1 MKNQKGS
8 VIDIRTYNDLLEVGE
23 IEKDRMEFV
32 LSAIWEHKASTDYQ
46 TAYDAELYYKHQNP
60 TIMRYQKFVY
70 NQFGQKVPDIWSPNN
85 KIASNWYNYFTVQKN
100 SYLLG
105 NGVTF
110 GKDETKKKLGKDFDK
125 VVLDVA
131 TDASNGGVAFGFWN
145 LNHLECFSLTEFVPL
160 YDEDDGGLKAG
171 IRFWQIDDSKPLR
184 ATLYELDGYTDY
196 IKRKDE
202 DVQILHDKRAYT
214 QIVKRNDI
222 EGETIL
228 DGAPPAGFPIVP
240 LWNVNRQSDL
250 VGNRGTIDAY
260 DLMVSG
266 LINNVSDG
274 EFIYWILKNCGGM
287 NGEDDARFIEQLKL
301 TRVAHADGDDGAS
314 VEAHNVTVEF
324 QATAEA
330 LDRLTAQ
337 LYTDFMAL
345 KVEDVS
351 AGSVTATQI
360 QAAYE
365 PINQKTDQFEYCV
378 TEFINGILALAGIED
393 EPTYTR
399 SQMSNQ
405 SELLEMVL
413 QCAEYLD
420 DEYVTTKILTLLG
433 DADKAREVLKR
444 KDAEAADRYALTG
457 AEGEETDT
465 GDDGGATDVASAD
478 EAVEAAEETVGR
490 TLNGAQT
497 QSLLTVMKSLSE
509 GSLTEGQA
517 VNIIATAIGVTKQE
531 AMAIIRGE

>member
-1 MKNQKGS
+1 MK
-8 VIDIRTYNDLLEVGE
+8 TYQDLLEVGK
-23 IEKDRMEFV
+23 IERDRMDFV
-32 LSAIWEHKASTDYQ
+32 LNAIREHKGSELYK

-70 NQFGQKVPDIWSPNN
+70 NSFGAKVPDIWSPNN
-85 KIASNWYNYFTVQKN
+85 KIASNWYNYFTTQAV

-110 GKDETKKKLGKDFDK
+110 KNEANKDKLGKDFDK
-125 VVLDVA
+125 KVQDIA
-131 TDASNGGVAFGFWN
+131 THAKNGGVAFGFWN
-145 LNHLECFSLTEFVPL
+145 LDHLECFDLTEFVPI

-202 DVQILHDKRAYT
+202 DVAILHDKRAYT
-214 QIVKRNDI
+214 QIVRKNDI

-240 LWNVNRQSDL
+240 LWNINRQSDL

-287 NGEDDARFIEQLKL
+287 NEVDDARFIEQLKL

-324 QATAEA
+324 EATAEA
-330 LDRLTAQ
+330 LDRLTNQ
-337 LYTDFMAL
+337 LYADFMAL
-345 KVEDVS
+345 KVQDVS

-365 PINQKTDQFEYCV
+365 PINQKTDQFEYQV

-405 SELLEMVL
+405 SETLEMVL
-413 QCAEYLD
+413 QAAEYLD

-433 DADKAREVLKR
+433 DADKAQEVLKR
-444 KDAEAADRYALTG
+444 KDAEAADRYKQMETELEELKNQQEVNDDAD
-457 AEGEETDT
+457 AE
-465 GDDGGATDVASAD
+465 
-478 EAVEAAEETVGR
+478 
-490 TLNGAQT
+490 
-497 QSLLTVMKSLSE
+497 
-509 GSLTEGQA
+509 
-517 VNIIATAIGVTKQE
+517 
-531 AMAIIRGE
+531 

>member
-1 MKNQKGS
+1 ML
-8 VIDIRTYNDLLEVGE
+8 TFNDLEE
-23 IEKDRMEFV
+23 ILKSNSEKEKMEFV
-32 LSAIWEHKASTDYQ
+32 LKAIKEHKDTTDYKI
-46 TAYDAELYYKHQNP
+46 AKDAELYYKHQNP
-60 TIMRYQKFVY
+60 TIMRFQKWIY
-70 NQFGQKVPDIWSPNN
+70 NQMGQKVPDIWSPNN
-85 KIASNWYNYFTVQKN
+85 KIASNWYNYFTTQAV

-110 GKDETKKKLGKDFDK
+110 KNEANKKKLGKDFDK
-125 VVLDVA
+125 KVQDVA
-131 TDASNGGVAFGFWN
+131 THAKNGGVAFGFWN
-145 LNHLECFSLTEFVPL
+145 LDHLECFDLTEFVPI

-196 IKRKDE
+196 IKRKGE
-202 DVQILHDKRAYT
+202 DVAILHDKRAYT
-214 QIVKRNDI
+214 QIVRKNAI

-240 LWNVNRQSDL
+240 LWNINRQSDL

-287 NGEDDARFIEQLKL
+287 DSTDDARFIEQLKL

-314 VEAHNVTVEF
+314 VEAHNVNVEF
-324 QATAEA
+324 EATAEA

-345 KVEDVS
+345 KVQDVS

-365 PINQKTDQFEYCV
+365 PINQKTDQFEYQV
-378 TEFINGILALAGIED
+378 TEFINGILALAGID
-393 EPTYTR
+393 DDPTYTR

-405 SELLEMVL
+405 SETLEMVL
-413 QCAEYLD
+413 QAAEYLD

-433 DADKAREVLKR
+433 DADKANEVLKR
-444 KDAEAADRYALTG
+444 KDAEAADRYKQME
-457 AEGEETDT
+457 AELEELRNRQNN
-465 GDDGGATDVASAD
+465 
-478 EAVEAAEETVGR
+478 EPVEE
-490 TLNGAQT
+490 
-497 QSLLTVMKSLSE
+497 
-509 GSLTEGQA
+509 
-517 VNIIATAIGVTKQE
+517 
-531 AMAIIRGE
+531 

>member
-1 MKNQKGS
+1 M
-8 VIDIRTYNDLLEVGE
+8 VDIYTYNDLLDIGE
-23 IEKDRMEFV
+23 NEKQRMEFV
-32 LSAIWEHKASTDYQ
+32 LSAIREHKGSDLYK

-60 TIMRYQKFVY
+60 TIMRFQKWIY
-70 NQFGQKVPDIWSPNN
+70 NMYGQKVPDIWSPNN
-85 KIASNWYNYFTVQKN
+85 KIASNWYNYFTTQAV

-110 GKDETKKKLGKDFDK
+110 KNESNKDKLGKDFDK
-125 VVLDVA
+125 KVQDIA
-131 TDASNGGVAFGFWN
+131 THAKNGGVAFGFWN
-145 LNHLECFSLTEFVPL
+145 YDHLEVFPVSDGDGHPGFVPL

-171 IRFWQIDDSKPLR
+171 IRFWQIDDQKPLR

-196 IKRKDE
+196 IKRKGE
-202 DVQILHDKRAYT
+202 DVAILHDKRAYT
-214 QIVKRNDI
+214 QIVRKNDI

-240 LWNVNRQSDL
+240 LWNVNRQSDI

-287 NGEDDARFIEQLKL
+287 NEMDDAKFIEQLKL

-314 VEAHNVTVEF
+314 VEAHNVNVEF

-330 LDRLTAQ
+330 LDRLTNQ
-337 LYTDFMAL
+337 LYADFMAL
-345 KVEDVS
+345 KVQDVS

-405 SELLEMVL
+405 SETLEMVL
-413 QCAEYLD
+413 QAAEYLD

-433 DADKAREVLKR
+433 DADKAQEVLKR
-444 KDAEAADRYALTG
+444 KDAEAADRYK
-457 AEGEETDT
+457 
-465 GDDGGATDVASAD
+465 
-478 EAVEAAEETVGR
+478 
-490 TLNGAQT
+490 Q
-497 QSLLTVMKSLSE
+497 
-509 GSLTEGQA
+509 
-517 VNIIATAIGVTKQE
+517 QE
-531 AMAIIRGE
+531 AELEELRNQQNNEPVEQ

>member
-1 MKNQKGS
+1 MIEIKTYQDLTSVGEVEQNRMDFVLDAIREHKGS
-8 VIDIRTYNDLLEVGE
+8 DLY
-23 IEKDRMEFV
+23 K
-32 LSAIWEHKASTDYQ
+32 

-70 NQFGQKVPDIWSPNN
+70 NQFGQKVPDVWSPNN
-85 KIASNWYNYFTVQKN
+85 KIASNWYNYFTTQAV

-110 GKDETKKKLGKDFDK
+110 KTEANKKKLGKDFDK
-125 VVLDVA
+125 RVQDCA
-131 TDASNGGVAFGFWN
+131 TAAKNGGIGFGFWN
-145 LNHLECFSLTEFVPL
+145 YDHLEVFKLTEFAPL

-171 IRFWQIDDSKPLR
+171 IRFWQIDDRKPLR

-202 DVQILHDKRAYT
+202 DVTILHDKRAYK
-214 QIVKRNDI
+214 QIIRKSEV

-228 DGAPPAGFPIVP
+228 DGENYPSFPIVP

-250 VGNRGTIDAY
+250 VGNQGTIDAY

-287 NGEDDARFIEQLKL
+287 NEVDDVRFIEQLKL
-301 TRVAHADGDDGAS
+301 THTAHADGDDGAS
-314 VEAHNVTVEF
+314 VEAHNVSVEF
-324 QATAEA
+324 EATAEA
-330 LDRLTAQ
+330 LDRLTEQ
-337 LYTDFMAL
+337 LYADFMAL
-345 KVEDVS
+345 KVQDVS

-365 PINQKTDQFEYCV
+365 PINQKTDQVEYCV
-378 TEFINGILALAGIED
+378 TEFIQGILELAGIED

-420 DEYVTTKILTLLG
+420 DEYMTKKILTELG
-433 DADKAREVLKR
+433 DANAVDEVMKR
-444 KDAEAADRYALTG
+444 KISDEAKRYTAAG
-457 AEGEETDT
+457 NIDDGEE
-465 GDDGGATDVASAD
+465 
-478 EAVEAAEETVGR
+478 E
-490 TLNGAQT
+490 
-497 QSLLTVMKSLSE
+497 
-509 GSLTEGQA
+509 
-517 VNIIATAIGVTKQE
+517 
-531 AMAIIRGE
+531 

>member
-1 MKNQKGS
+1 MRS
-8 VIDIRTYNDLLEVGE
+8 VIDILTYNDLLEIGE
-23 IEKDRMEFV
+23 NERDRMEFV
-32 LSAIWEHKASTDYQ
+32 LSAINEHKSSELYK

-60 TIMRYQKFVY
+60 TIMRFQKWVY
-70 NQFGQKVPDIWSPNN
+70 NMYGQKVPDIWSPNN
-85 KIASNWYNYFTVQKN
+85 KIASNWYNYFTTQAV

-110 GKDETKKKLGKDFDK
+110 KSEANKKKLGKDFDK
-125 VVLDVA
+125 KVQDVA
-131 TDASNGGVAFGFWN
+131 THAKNGGVAFGFWN
-145 LNHLECFSLTEFVPL
+145 LDHLECFDLTEFVPL

-196 IKRKDE
+196 IKRKGE
-202 DVQILHDKRAYT
+202 DVSILYNKRAYT
-214 QIVKRNDI
+214 QIVRKNGI

-240 LWNVNRQSDL
+240 LWNINRQSDI

-260 DLMVSG
+260 DLMISG

-287 NGEDDARFIEQLKL
+287 DSVDDAKFIEQLKL

-324 QATAEA
+324 EATAEA

-345 KVEDVS
+345 KVQDVS

-365 PINQKTDQFEYCV
+365 PINQKTDQFEYQV

-405 SELLEMVL
+405 SEMLEMVL
-413 QCAEYLD
+413 QAAEYLD

-433 DADKAREVLKR
+433 DADKAQEVLKR
-444 KDAEAADRYALTG
+444 KDAEAADRYKQMK
-457 AEGEETDT
+457 AELEELRNQQNNE
-465 GDDGGATDVASAD
+465 S
-478 EAVEAAEETVGR
+478 VEE
-490 TLNGAQT
+490 
-497 QSLLTVMKSLSE
+497 
-509 GSLTEGQA
+509 
-517 VNIIATAIGVTKQE
+517 
-531 AMAIIRGE
+531 

>member
-1 MKNQKGS
+1 M
-8 VIDIRTYNDLLEVGE
+8 IDILTYNDLLEIGE
-23 IEKDRMEFV
+23 NERDRMEFV
-32 LSAIWEHKASTDYQ
+32 LDAIREHKGSDLYK

-60 TIMRYQKFVY
+60 TIMRFQKWVY
-70 NQFGQKVPDIWSPNN
+70 NMYGQKVPDIWSPNN
-85 KIASNWYNYFTVQKN
+85 KIASNWYNYFTTQAV

-110 GKDETKKKLGKDFDK
+110 KSEANKNKLGKDFDK
-125 VVLDVA
+125 RVQDVA
-131 TDASNGGVAFGFWN
+131 THAKNGGVAFGFWN
-145 LNHLECFSLTEFVPL
+145 LDHLECFDLTEFVPI

-196 IKRKDE
+196 IKRKNE
-202 DVQILHDKRAYT
+202 DVAILHNKRAYT
-214 QIVKRNDI
+214 QIVRKNDI

-240 LWNVNRQSDL
+240 LWNINRQSDL

-274 EFIYWILKNCGGM
+274 EFIYWILKNCDGM
-287 NGEDDARFIEQLKL
+287 TPLDDVKFVEQLKL
-301 TRVAHADGDDGAS
+301 THVGHANGDDGSS
-314 VEAHNVTVEF
+314 VDAHNVTVEF
-324 QATAEA
+324 EATAEA
-330 LDRLTAQ
+330 LDRLTNQ

-345 KVEDVS
+345 RVQDLS
-351 AGSVTATQI
+351 AGNKTATEI
-360 QAAYE
+360 TAAYE
-365 PINQKTDQFEYCV
+365 PINQKTDQFEYQV

-405 SELLEMVL
+405 SETLEMVL
-413 QCAEYLD
+413 QAAEYLD

-433 DADKAREVLKR
+433 DADKAQEVLKR
-444 KDAEAADRYALTG
+444 KDAEAADRYKQMEKEL
-457 AEGEETDT
+457 EDLKSQNENNESEE
-465 GDDGGATDVASAD
+465 
-478 EAVEAAEETVGR
+478 E
-490 TLNGAQT
+490 
-497 QSLLTVMKSLSE
+497 
-509 GSLTEGQA
+509 
-517 VNIIATAIGVTKQE
+517 
-531 AMAIIRGE
+531 

>member
-1 MKNQKGS
+1 M
-8 VIDIRTYNDLLEVGE
+8 IDILTFNDLVEIGE
-23 IEKDRMEFV
+23 NERDRMEFV
-32 LSAIWEHKASTDYQ
+32 LSAIREHKASKDC
-46 TAYDAELYYKHQNP
+46 AIAADAELYYKHQNP
-60 TIMRYQKFVY
+60 TIMRFQKWIY
-70 NQFGQKVPDIWSPNN
+70 NQFGRKVPDIWSANN
-85 KIASNWYNYFTVQKN
+85 KIASNWYNYFTTQAV

-110 GKDETKKKLGKDFDK
+110 KTESNKKKLGKDFDK
-125 VVLDVA
+125 RVQDCA
-131 TDASNGGVAFGFWN
+131 TAAKNGGIGFGFWN
-145 LNHLECFSLTEFVPL
+145 YDHLEVFKLTEFVPL

-171 IRFWQIDDSKPLR
+171 IRFWQIDDQKPLR

-202 DVQILHDKRAYT
+202 DVTILHDKKAYK
-214 QIVKRNDI
+214 QIIRKSEV

-228 DGAPPAGFPIVP
+228 DGENYPGFPIVP

-250 VGNRGTIDAY
+250 VGNQGTIDAY

-274 EFIYWILKNCGGM
+274 EFIYWIIKGCGGM
-287 NGEDDARFIEQLKL
+287 DMLDDARFIEQLKL
-301 TRVAHADGDDGAS
+301 THVAHASADDDTAS
-314 VEAHNVTVEF
+314 VDAHNVSVEF
-324 QATAEA
+324 EATAEA
-330 LDRLTAQ
+330 LDRLTEQ

-345 KVEDVS
+345 KVQDLS
-351 AGSVTATQI
+351 AGNKTATEI
-360 QAAYE
+360 AAAYE

-378 TEFINGILALAGIED
+378 TEFINGILELAGIED

-433 DADKAREVLKR
+433 DADKAQEVLRR
-444 KDAEAADRYALTG
+444 KDAEAADRYK
-457 AEGEETDT
+457 
-465 GDDGGATDVASAD
+465 
-478 EAVEAAEETVGR
+478 
-490 TLNGAQT
+490 Q
-497 QSLLTVMKSLSE
+497 
-509 GSLTEGQA
+509 
-517 VNIIATAIGVTKQE
+517 QE
-531 AMAIIRGE
+531 AELEELRNQQNNEPVEE

>member
-1 MKNQKGS
+1 M
-8 VIDIRTYNDLLEVGE
+8 IDILTYNDLLEIGE
-23 IEKDRMEFV
+23 SERDRMEFV
-32 LSAIWEHKASTDYQ
+32 LDAIREHKGSELYK

-60 TIMRYQKFVY
+60 TIMRFQKWVY
-70 NQFGQKVPDIWSPNN
+70 NMYGQKVPDIWSPNN
-85 KIASNWYNYFTVQKN
+85 KIASNWYNYFTTQAV

-110 GKDETKKKLGKDFDK
+110 KNESNKDKLGKDFDK
-125 VVLDVA
+125 KVQDIA
-131 TDASNGGVAFGFWN
+131 IHAKNGGVAFGFWN
-145 LNHLECFSLTEFVPL
+145 LDHLECFDLTEFVPI

-196 IKRKDE
+196 IKRKNE
-202 DVQILHDKRAYT
+202 DVAIMHDKRAYT
-214 QIVKRNDI
+214 QIVRKNDI

-240 LWNVNRQSDL
+240 LWNINRQSDL

-287 NGEDDARFIEQLKL
+287 NEVDDARFVEQLKL
-301 TRVAHADGDDGAS
+301 THTAHADGDDGAS
-314 VEAHNVTVEF
+314 VEAHNVSVEF
-324 QATAEA
+324 EATAEA

-345 KVEDVS
+345 RVQDVS
-351 AGSVTATQI
+351 AGNKTATEI
-360 QAAYE
+360 TAAYE
-365 PINQKTDQFEYCV
+365 PINQKTDMFEYQV
-378 TEFINGILALAGIED
+378 TEFINGVLALAGIED

-405 SELLEMVL
+405 SEMLEMVL
-413 QCAEYLD
+413 QAAEYLD

-433 DADKAREVLKR
+433 DADKAQDVLKR
-444 KDAEAADRYALTG
+444 KDAEAADRYKQME
-457 AEGEETDT
+457 AELEELKNKDYQNEQTET
-465 GDDGGATDVASAD
+465 
-478 EAVEAAEETVGR
+478 AEE
-490 TLNGAQT
+490 
-497 QSLLTVMKSLSE
+497 
-509 GSLTEGQA
+509 
-517 VNIIATAIGVTKQE
+517 
-531 AMAIIRGE
+531 

>member
-1 MKNQKGS
+1 M
-8 VIDIRTYNDLLEVGE
+8 IDILTYNDLLEIGE
-23 IEKDRMEFV
+23 NERERMEFV
-32 LSAIWEHKASTDYQ
+32 LDAIREHKGSDLYK

-60 TIMRYQKFVY
+60 TIMRFQRFVY

-85 KIASNWYNYFTVQKN
+85 KIASNWYNYFTTQAV

-110 GKDETKKKLGKDFDK
+110 KREANKDKLGKDFDK
-125 VVLDVA
+125 KVQDVA
-131 TDASNGGVAFGFWN
+131 THAKNGGVAFGFWN
-145 LNHLECFSLTEFVPL
+145 LDHLECFDLTEFVPI

-202 DVQILHDKRAYT
+202 DVTVLHDKRAYT
-214 QIVKRNDI
+214 QIVRKNAI

-240 LWNVNRQSDL
+240 MWNINQQSDI

-260 DLMVSG
+260 DLMISG

-287 NGEDDARFIEQLKL
+287 DSTDDAKFIEQLKL

-314 VEAHNVTVEF
+314 VEAHNVNVEF

-330 LDRLTAQ
+330 LDRLEKQ
-337 LYTDFMAL
+337 LFKDFMAL
-345 KVEDVS
+345 KVDDIS
-351 AGSVTATQI
+351 AGATNDQI

-365 PINQKTDQFEYCV
+365 PINQKTDLFEYQV
-378 TEFINGILALAGIED
+378 TDFIQGVLKLAGIED
-393 EPTYTR
+393 APTYTR

-405 SELLEMVL
+405 DETLEMVL
-413 QCAEYLD
+413 KSAEYLD

-433 DADKAREVLKR
+433 DADKAQEVLKR
-444 KDAEAADRYALTG
+444 KDAEAADRYKQM
-457 AEGEETDT
+457 ETELDELKNQQGVNSDADT
-465 GDDGGATDVASAD
+465 
-478 EAVEAAEETVGR
+478 E
-490 TLNGAQT
+490 
-497 QSLLTVMKSLSE
+497 
-509 GSLTEGQA
+509 
-517 VNIIATAIGVTKQE
+517 
-531 AMAIIRGE
+531 

>member
-1 MKNQKGS
+1 M
-8 VIDIRTYNDLLEVGE
+8 VDIYTYNDLLDIGE
-23 IEKDRMEFV
+23 NERGRMEFV
-32 LSAIWEHKASTDYQ
+32 LSAILEHKWSDLYK

-60 TIMRYQKFVY
+60 TIMRYQKYVY
-70 NQFGQKVPDIWSPNN
+70 NAFGAKVPDIWSPNN
-85 KIASNWYNYFTVQKN
+85 KIASNWYNYFTTQAV

-110 GKDETKKKLGKDFDK
+110 KNDANKKKLGKDFDK
-125 VVLDVA
+125 RVQDCA
-131 TDASNGGVAFGFWN
+131 TAAKNGGIGFGFWN
-145 LNHLECFSLTEFVPL
+145 YDHLEVFKLTEFVPL

-171 IRFWQIDDSKPLR
+171 IRFWQIADQKPLR

-196 IKRKDE
+196 NKRDDE
-202 DVQILHDKRAYT
+202 DVTILHDKRAYT

-287 NGEDDARFIEQLKL
+287 NELDDAKFIEQLKL
-301 TRVAHADGDDGAS
+301 PHTAHADGDDGAS
-314 VEAHNVTVEF
+314 VEAHNVSVEF
-324 QATAEA
+324 EATAEA
-330 LDRLTAQ
+330 LDRLTEQ
-337 LYTDFMAL
+337 LYADFMAL
-345 KVEDVS
+345 KVQDLS
-351 AGSVTATQI
+351 AGNKTATEI
-360 QAAYE
+360 TAAYE
-365 PINQKTDQFEYCV
+365 PINQKTDQFEHCV
-378 TEFINGILALAGIED
+378 TEFINDILELAGIED

-433 DADKAREVLKR
+433 DADKAQEVLKR
-444 KDAEAADRYALTG
+444 KDAEAADRYK
-457 AEGEETDT
+457 
-465 GDDGGATDVASAD
+465 
-478 EAVEAAEETVGR
+478 
-490 TLNGAQT
+490 Q
-497 QSLLTVMKSLSE
+497 
-509 GSLTEGQA
+509 
-517 VNIIATAIGVTKQE
+517 QE
-531 AMAIIRGE
+531 AELEELRNQQNNEPVEVTEE

>member
-1 MKNQKGS
+1 M
-8 VIDIRTYNDLLEVGE
+8 IDIFTYNDLLEIGE
-23 IEKDRMEFV
+23 NERDRMDFV
-32 LSAIWEHKASTDYQ
+32 LKAIAEHKRTADYL
-46 TAYDAELYYKHQNP
+46 TAVDAELYYKHQNP
-60 TIMRYQKFVY
+60 TIMRFQKWVY
-70 NQFGQKVPDIWSPNN
+70 NQMGQKVPDIWSPNN
-85 KIASNWYNYFTVQKN
+85 KIASNWYNYFTTQAV

-110 GKDETKKKLGKDFDK
+110 KKESNKEKLGKDFDK
-125 VVLDVA
+125 KVQDIA
-131 TDASNGGVAFGFWN
+131 THAKNGGVAFGFWN
-145 LNHLECFSLTEFVPL
+145 LDHLECFDLTEFVPI

-184 ATLYELDGYTDY
+184 ATLYELGGYTDY
-196 IKRKDE
+196 IKRKGE
-202 DVQILHDKRAYT
+202 DAAILHNKRAYT
-214 QIVKRNDI
+214 QIVRKNDI

-240 LWNVNRQSDL
+240 LWNINRQSDI

-287 NGEDDARFIEQLKL
+287 DSTDDAKFIEQLKL

-314 VEAHNVTVEF
+314 VEAHNVNVEF

-330 LDRLTAQ
+330 LDRLTNQ
-337 LYTDFMAL
+337 LYADFMAL
-345 KVEDVS
+345 KVQDVS

-360 QAAYE
+360 KAAYE
-365 PINQKTDQFEYCV
+365 PINQKTDQFEYQV
-378 TEFINGILALAGIED
+378 TEFINGILSLAGIDD

-405 SELLEMVL
+405 SETLEMVL
-413 QCAEYLD
+413 QAAEYLD

-433 DADKAREVLKR
+433 DADKAQEVLKR
-444 KDAEAADRYALTG
+444 KDAESADRYKQMETEL
-457 AEGEETDT
+457 EELRNQKNN
-465 GDDGGATDVASAD
+465 
-478 EAVEAAEETVGR
+478 EPVEVAEE
-490 TLNGAQT
+490 
-497 QSLLTVMKSLSE
+497 
-509 GSLTEGQA
+509 
-517 VNIIATAIGVTKQE
+517 
-531 AMAIIRGE
+531 

>member
-1 MKNQKGS
+1 ML
-8 VIDIRTYNDLLEVGE
+8 TFNDLEE
-23 IEKDRMEFV
+23 ILKSNSEKEKMEFV
-32 LSAIWEHKASTDYQ
+32 LKAIKEHKDTTDYKI
-46 TAYDAELYYKHQNP
+46 AKDAELYYKHQNP
-60 TIMRYQKFVY
+60 TIMRFQKWIY
-70 NQFGQKVPDIWSPNN
+70 NQMGQKVPDIWSPNN
-85 KIASNWYNYFTVQKN
+85 KIASNWYNYFTTQAV

-110 GKDETKKKLGKDFDK
+110 KSEANKDKLGKDFDK
-125 VVLDVA
+125 KVQDVA
-131 TDASNGGVAFGFWN
+131 THAKNGGVAFGFWN
-145 LNHLECFSLTEFVPL
+145 LDHLECFDLTEFVPI

-171 IRFWQIDDSKPLR
+171 IRFWQIDDRKPLR

-196 IKRKDE
+196 IKRKNE
-202 DVQILHDKRAYT
+202 DVAILHNKRAYT
-214 QIVKRNDI
+214 QIVRKNDI

-240 LWNVNRQSDL
+240 LWNINRQSDL

-287 NGEDDARFIEQLKL
+287 DSTDDARFIEQLKL

-314 VEAHNVTVEF
+314 VEAHNVNVEF
-324 QATAEA
+324 EATAEA
-330 LDRLTAQ
+330 LDRLTEQ

-345 KVEDVS
+345 KVQDVS

-365 PINQKTDQFEYCV
+365 PINQKTDQFEYQV

-405 SELLEMVL
+405 SETLEMVL
-413 QCAEYLD
+413 QSAEYLD

-433 DADKAREVLKR
+433 DADKAQEVLKR
-444 KDAEAADRYALTG
+444 KDAEAADRYKQMETELEDLKNQQG
-457 AEGEETDT
+457 GE
-465 GDDGGATDVASAD
+465 
-478 EAVEAAEETVGR
+478 R
-490 TLNGAQT
+490 
-497 QSLLTVMKSLSE
+497 
-509 GSLTEGQA
+509 
-517 VNIIATAIGVTKQE
+517 
-531 AMAIIRGE
+531 

>member
-1 MKNQKGS
+1 M
-8 VIDIRTYNDLLEVGE
+8 VDIYTYNDLLDIGE
-23 IEKDRMEFV
+23 NEKQRMEFV
-32 LSAIWEHKASTDYQ
+32 LSAIREHKGSDLYK

-70 NQFGQKVPDIWSPNN
+70 NQFGQKVPDVWSPNN
-85 KIASNWYNYFTVQKN
+85 KIASNWYNYFTTQAV

-110 GKDETKKKLGKDFDK
+110 GKKEATKDKLGKDFDK
-125 VVLDVA
+125 KVQDIA
-131 TDASNGGVAFGFWN
+131 THAKNGGVAFGFWN
-145 LNHLECFSLTEFVPL
+145 LDHLECFDLTEFVPL

-171 IRFWQIDDSKPLR
+171 IRFWQIDDQKPLR

-196 IKRKDE
+196 IKRKDKE
-202 DVQILHDKRAYT
+202 IETLVEKRAYT

-260 DLMVSG
+260 DLTASG
-266 LINNVSDG
+266 LINNVNDG

-287 NGEDDARFIEQLKL
+287 DATDDAKFIEQLKL
-301 TRVAHADGDDGAS
+301 THVAHADGDDGAS
-314 VEAHNVTVEF
+314 VEAHNVSVEF
-324 QATAEA
+324 EATAEA
-330 LDRLTAQ
+330 LDRLERQ
-337 LYTDFMAL
+337 LFKDFMAL
-345 KVEDVS
+345 KVDDIA
-351 AGSVTATQI
+351 AGATNDQI

-378 TEFINGILALAGIED
+378 TDFIQGILELAGIED

-405 SELLEMVL
+405 GELLEMVL

-433 DADKAREVLKR
+433 DADKSQEVLKR
-444 KDAEAADRYALTG
+444 KDAEAADRYK
-457 AEGEETDT
+457 
-465 GDDGGATDVASAD
+465 
-478 EAVEAAEETVGR
+478 
-490 TLNGAQT
+490 Q
-497 QSLLTVMKSLSE
+497 
-509 GSLTEGQA
+509 
-517 VNIIATAIGVTKQE
+517 QE
-531 AMAIIRGE
+531 AELEELRKLQNEPPEENPVEE

>member
-1 MKNQKGS
+1 ML
-8 VIDIRTYNDLLEVGE
+8 TFNDLEE
-23 IEKDRMEFV
+23 ILKSNSEKEKMEFV
-32 LSAIWEHKASTDYQ
+32 LKAIKEHKGTTDYQ
-46 TAYDAELYYKHQNP
+46 IAKDAELYYKHQNP
-60 TIMRYQKFVY
+60 TIMKFQKWIY
-70 NQFGQKVPDIWSPNN
+70 NQMGQKVPDIWSPNN
-85 KIASNWYNYFTVQKN
+85 KIASNWYNYFTTQSV

-110 GKDETKKKLGKDFDK
+110 KKESNKDKLGKDFDK
-125 VVLDVA
+125 KVQDVA
-131 TDASNGGVAFGFWN
+131 THAKNGGVAFGFWN
-145 LNHLECFSLTEFVPL
+145 LDHLECFDLTEFVPI

-184 ATLYELDGYTDY
+184 ATLYEMDGYTDY

-202 DVQILHDKRAYT
+202 DVSVLKEKRAYT
-214 QIVKRNDI
+214 QIVRKNDI

-240 LWNVNRQSDL
+240 LWNINRQSDL

-287 NGEDDARFIEQLKL
+287 DSVDDARFIEQLKL

-314 VEAHNVTVEF
+314 VEAHNVNVEF

-330 LDRLTAQ
+330 LDRLTNQ

-345 KVEDVS
+345 KVQDVS

-365 PINQKTDQFEYCV
+365 PINQKTDQFEYQV

-405 SELLEMVL
+405 SETLEMVL
-413 QCAEYLD
+413 QAAEYLD
-420 DEYVTTKILTLLG
+420 DEYITNKILTLLG
-433 DADKAREVLKR
+433 DADKAQEVLKR
-444 KDAEAADRYALTG
+444 KDAEAADRYKQMEEELEALKNQPPQNEPT
-457 AEGEETDT
+457 EENT
-465 GDDGGATDVASAD
+465 
-478 EAVEAAEETVGR
+478 VEE
-490 TLNGAQT
+490 
-497 QSLLTVMKSLSE
+497 
-509 GSLTEGQA
+509 
-517 VNIIATAIGVTKQE
+517 
-531 AMAIIRGE
+531 

>member
-1 MKNQKGS
+1 M
-8 VIDIRTYNDLLEVGE
+8 IDILTFNDLVEIGE
-23 IEKDRMEFV
+23 NERDRMEFV
-32 LSAIWEHKASTDYQ
+32 LDAIREHKGSDLYK

-60 TIMRYQKFVY
+60 TIMRFQKWIY
-70 NQFGQKVPDIWSPNN
+70 NMYGQKVPDIWSPNN
-85 KIASNWYNYFTVQKN
+85 KIASNWYNYFTTQAV

-110 GKDETKKKLGKDFDK
+110 KNESNKTKLGKDFDK
-125 VVLDVA
+125 KVQDVA
-131 TDASNGGVAFGFWN
+131 THAKNGGVAFGFWN
-145 LNHLECFSLTEFVPL
+145 YDHLEVFPVSDGDGHPGFVPL

-196 IKRKDE
+196 IKRKGE
-202 DVQILHDKRAYT
+202 DVAILHDKRAYT
-214 QIVKRNDI
+214 QIVRKNDI

-250 VGNRGTIDAY
+250 VGNQGTIDAY

-287 NGEDDARFIEQLKL
+287 NEDDDKKFIEQLKL
-301 TRVAHADGDDGAS
+301 THTAHADGDDGAS
-314 VEAHNVTVEF
+314 VEAHNVSVEF
-324 QATAEA
+324 EATAEA
-330 LDRLTAQ
+330 LDRLTEQ
-337 LYTDFMAL
+337 LYSDFMAL
-345 KVEDVS
+345 KVQDIS

-378 TEFINGILALAGIED
+378 TEFINGVLALAGIED

-405 SELLEMVL
+405 SETLEMVM

-433 DADKAREVLKR
+433 DADKAQEVLKR
-444 KDAEAADRYALTG
+444 KDAEAADRYKQMETEL
-457 AEGEETDT
+457 EELRNQQNNEQFPN
-465 GDDGGATDVASAD
+465 GKQL
-478 EAVEAAEETVGR
+478 EE
-490 TLNGAQT
+490 
-497 QSLLTVMKSLSE
+497 
-509 GSLTEGQA
+509 
-517 VNIIATAIGVTKQE
+517 
-531 AMAIIRGE
+531 

>member
-1 MKNQKGS
+1 M
-8 VIDIRTYNDLLEVGE
+8 IDILTYNDLLEIGE
-23 IEKDRMEFV
+23 NERDRMEFV
-32 LSAIWEHKASTDYQ
+32 LDAIREHKGSDLYK

-70 NQFGQKVPDIWSPNN
+70 NSFGAKVPDIWSPNN
-85 KIASNWYNYFTVQKN
+85 KIASNWYNYFTTQAV

-110 GKDETKKKLGKDFDK
+110 KTESNKDKLGKDFDK
-125 VVLDVA
+125 KVQDIA
-131 TDASNGGVAFGFWN
+131 THAKNGGVAFGFWN
-145 LNHLECFSLTEFVPL
+145 LDHLECFDLTEFVPI

-184 ATLYELDGYTDY
+184 ATLYEMDGYTDY
-196 IKRKDE
+196 IKRKSE
-202 DVQILHDKRAYT
+202 DMAILHDKRAYT
-214 QIVKRNDI
+214 QIVRKNDI

-240 LWNVNRQSDL
+240 LWNINRQSDI

-287 NGEDDARFIEQLKL
+287 NEADDARFIEQLKL

-314 VEAHNVTVEF
+314 VEAHNVNVEF

-330 LDRLTAQ
+330 LDRLTNQ

-345 KVEDVS
+345 KVQDVS

-365 PINQKTDQFEYCV
+365 PINQKTDQFEYQV

-405 SELLEMVL
+405 SETLEMVL
-413 QCAEYLD
+413 QAAEYLD

-433 DADKAREVLKR
+433 DADKAQEVLKR
-444 KDAEAADRYALTG
+444 KDAEAADRYKQM
-457 AEGEETDT
+457 ETELEDLKIQN
-465 GDDGGATDVASAD
+465 
-478 EAVEAAEETVGR
+478 ENNE
-490 TLNGAQT
+490 
-497 QSLLTVMKSLSE
+497 SE
-509 GSLTEGQA
+509 G
-517 VNIIATAIGVTKQE
+517 K
-531 AMAIIRGE
+531 

>member
-1 MKNQKGS
+1 MNTEVK
-8 VIDIRTYNDLLEVGE
+8 RLLTYNDLDEVVKQNNQKA
-23 IEKDRMEFV
+23 IMDFV
-32 LSAIWEHKASTDYQ
+32 LKAIKQHKETDDYKI
-46 TAYDAELYYKHQNP
+46 AVDAELYYKHQNP
-60 TIMRYQKFVY
+60 TIMRYQRWIF
-70 NQFGQKVPDIWSPNN
+70 NTFGQKVPDIWSPNN
-85 KIASNWYNYFTVQKN
+85 KIASNWYNYFTTQSV

-110 GKDETKKKLGKDFDK
+110 KKESNKDKLGKDFDK
-125 VVLDVA
+125 KVQDVA
-131 TDASNGGVAFGFWN
+131 THAKNGGVAFGFWN
-145 LNHLECFSLTEFVPL
+145 LDHLECFDLTEFVPI

-196 IKRKDE
+196 IKRKNE
-202 DVQILHDKRAYT
+202 DVAILHGKRAYT
-214 QIVKRNDI
+214 QIVRKNDI

-240 LWNVNRQSDL
+240 LWNINRQSDL

-287 NGEDDARFIEQLKL
+287 DSVDDAKFIEQLKL

-324 QATAEA
+324 EATAEA

-345 KVEDVS
+345 RVQDLS
-351 AGSVTATQI
+351 AGNKTATEI
-360 QAAYE
+360 SAAYE
-365 PINQKTDQFEYCV
+365 PINQKTDQFEYQV

-405 SELLEMVL
+405 SEMMEMVL
-413 QCAEYLD
+413 QAAEYLD

-433 DADKAREVLKR
+433 DADKAQEVLRR
-444 KDAEAADRYALTG
+444 KYAEAADRYK
-457 AEGEETDT
+457 
-465 GDDGGATDVASAD
+465 
-478 EAVEAAEETVGR
+478 
-490 TLNGAQT
+490 Q
-497 QSLLTVMKSLSE
+497 
-509 GSLTEGQA
+509 
-517 VNIIATAIGVTKQE
+517 QE
-531 AMAIIRGE
+531 AELEELRNQQNNEPVEE

>member
-1 MKNQKGS
+1 M
-8 VIDIRTYNDLLEVGE
+8 IEILTYNDLLDIGE
-23 IEKDRMEFV
+23 NERDRMEFV
-32 LSAIWEHKASTDYQ
+32 LDAIKEHKGSELYK

-60 TIMRYQKFVY
+60 TIMRFQKFVY

-85 KIASNWYNYFTVQKN
+85 KIASNWYNYFTTQAV

-110 GKDETKKKLGKDFDK
+110 KDEANKDKLGKDFDK
-125 VVLDVA
+125 RVQDVA
-131 TDASNGGVAFGFWN
+131 THAKNGGVAFGFWN
-145 LNHLECFSLTEFVPL
+145 LDHLECFDLTEFVPI

-196 IKRKDE
+196 IKRKGE
-202 DVQILHDKRAYT
+202 DVAILNDKRAYT
-214 QIVKRNDI
+214 QIVSRNDI
-222 EGETIL
+222 DGETIL

-240 LWNVNRQSDL
+240 LWNINRQSDL

-287 NGEDDARFIEQLKL
+287 DSVDDAKFIEQLKL

-314 VEAHNVTVEF
+314 VEAHNVNVEF

-330 LDRLTAQ
+330 IERLTNQ

-345 KVEDVS
+345 KVQDVS

-365 PINQKTDQFEYCV
+365 PINQKTDQFEHQV
-378 TEFINGILALAGIED
+378 TEFINGILALAGID
-393 EPTYTR
+393 DKPTYTR

-420 DEYVTTKILTLLG
+420 DEYITTKILTLLG
-433 DADKAREVLKR
+433 DADKAQEVLKR
-444 KDAEAADRYALTG
+444 KDAEAADRYKQMETEL
-457 AEGEETDT
+457 EEMKNQNQQNNE
-465 GDDGGATDVASAD
+465 S
-478 EAVEAAEETVGR
+478 EE
-490 TLNGAQT
+490 
-497 QSLLTVMKSLSE
+497 E
-509 GSLTEGQA
+509 
-517 VNIIATAIGVTKQE
+517 
-531 AMAIIRGE
+531 

>member
-1 MKNQKGS
+1 MVK
-8 VIDIRTYNDLLEVGE
+8 IYTYNDLTG
-23 IEKDRMEFV
+23 IGQNEKQRMEFV
-32 LSAIWEHKASTDYQ
+32 LSAIREHKGSDLYK

-60 TIMRYQKFVY
+60 TIMRFQKWVT
-70 NQFGQKVPDIWSPNN
+70 NQFGKKVPDVWSANN
-85 KIASNWYNYFTVQKN
+85 KIASNWYNYFTTQAV

-110 GKDETKKKLGKDFDK
+110 GKKEATKDKLGKDFDK
-125 VVLDVA
+125 KVQDIA
-131 TDASNGGVAFGFWN
+131 THAKNGGVAFGFWN
-145 LNHLECFSLTEFVPL
+145 LDHLECFDLTEFVPL

-171 IRFWQIDDSKPLR
+171 IRFWQIDDHKPLR

-196 IKRKDE
+196 IKKRDKDI
-202 DVQILHDKRAYT
+202 DVLTKKRAYK
-214 QIVKRNDI
+214 QIVRKSEV

-228 DGAPPAGFPIVP
+228 DGENYPGFPIVP

-287 NGEDDARFIEQLKL
+287 DSVDDAKFIEQLKL
-301 TRVAHADGDDGAS
+301 TRVAHADGDEGAG

-324 QATAEA
+324 EATAEA
-330 LDRLTAQ
+330 IDRLTEQ
-337 LYTDFMAL
+337 LYHDFMAL

-360 QAAYE
+360 VAAYE

-378 TEFINGILALAGIED
+378 TEFINGILELAGIDD

-405 SELLEMVL
+405 SEMLEMVL

-420 DEYVTTKILTLLG
+420 EEYVTTKILTLLG
-433 DADKAREVLKR
+433 DSDKVQEVLKR
-444 KDAEAADRYALTG
+444 KDAEAADRYK
-457 AEGEETDT
+457 
-465 GDDGGATDVASAD
+465 
-478 EAVEAAEETVGR
+478 
-490 TLNGAQT
+490 Q
-497 QSLLTVMKSLSE
+497 
-509 GSLTEGQA
+509 
-517 VNIIATAIGVTKQE
+517 QE
-531 AMAIIRGE
+531 AELEELRNQQQNQPNEDEENPVEE

>member
-1 MKNQKGS
+1 MFK
-8 VIDIRTYNDLLEVGE
+8 
-23 IEKDRMEFV
+23 
-32 LSAIWEHKASTDYQ
+32 
-46 TAYDAELYYKHQNP
+46 
-60 TIMRYQKFVY
+60 
-70 NQFGQKVPDIWSPNN
+70 
-85 KIASNWYNYFTVQKN
+85 
-100 SYLLG
+100 
-105 NGVTF
+105 
-110 GKDETKKKLGKDFDK
+110 
-125 VVLDVA
+125 
-131 TDASNGGVAFGFWN
+131 
-145 LNHLECFSLTEFVPL
+145 LTEFVPL

-171 IRFWQIDDSKPLR
+171 IRFWQVEDNKPLR

-202 DVQILHDKRAYT
+202 EVQVLRDKRAYK
-214 QIVKRNDI
+214 QIVRKSEV

-228 DGAPPAGFPIVP
+228 DGENYPGFPIVP

-250 VGNRGTIDAY
+250 VGNQGTIDAY

-287 NGEDDARFIEQLKL
+287 SAVDDAKFIEQLKL
-301 TRVAHADGDDGAS
+301 THAAHADGDDGAS

-330 LDRLTAQ
+330 LDRLTEQ

-345 KVEDVS
+345 RVEKVS

-378 TEFINGILALAGIED
+378 TEFIQGILELAGIDD

-405 SELLEMVL
+405 GDLLDMVL
-413 QCAEYLD
+413 QCGEYLD
-420 DEYVTTKILTLLG
+420 DDYITTKILTLLG
-433 DADKAREVLKR
+433 DGDKAQEVLER
-444 KDAEAADRYALTG
+444 KDIENSERYA
-457 AEGEETDT
+457 
-465 GDDGGATDVASAD
+465 DVD
-478 EAVEAAEETVGR
+478 VIE
-490 TLNGAQT
+490 N
-497 QSLLTVMKSLSE
+497 
-509 GSLTEGQA
+509 
-517 VNIIATAIGVTKQE
+517 KQPQE
-531 AMAIIRGE
+531 IL

>member
-1 MKNQKGS
+1 ML
-8 VIDIRTYNDLLEVGE
+8 TFNDLEE
-23 IEKDRMEFV
+23 ILKSNSEKEKMEFV
-32 LSAIWEHKASTDYQ
+32 LKAIKEHKDTTDYKI
-46 TAYDAELYYKHQNP
+46 AKDAELYYKHQNP
-60 TIMRYQKFVY
+60 TIMRFQKWIY
-70 NQFGQKVPDIWSPNN
+70 NQMGQKVPDIWSPNN
-85 KIASNWYNYFTVQKN
+85 KIASNWYNYFTTQAV

-110 GKDETKKKLGKDFDK
+110 KNEANKDKLGKDFDK
-125 VVLDVA
+125 KVQDVA
-131 TDASNGGVAFGFWN
+131 IHAKNGGVAFGFWN
-145 LNHLECFSLTEFVPL
+145 LDHLECFDLTEFVPI

-202 DVQILHDKRAYT
+202 DVTILNDKRAYT
-214 QIVKRNDI
+214 QIVRNNAI

-240 LWNVNRQSDL
+240 LWNINRQSDL

-260 DLMVSG
+260 DLMASG

-287 NGEDDARFIEQLKL
+287 DSTDDAKFIEQLKL

-314 VEAHNVTVEF
+314 VEAHNVNVEF

-330 LDRLTAQ
+330 LDRLTNQ
-337 LYTDFMAL
+337 LYADFMAL
-345 KVEDVS
+345 KVQDVS

-365 PINQKTDQFEYCV
+365 PINQKTDQFEYQV
-378 TEFINGILALAGIED
+378 TEFINGILDLAGIED

-405 SELLEMVL
+405 SETLEMVL
-413 QCAEYLD
+413 QAAEYLD

-433 DADKAREVLKR
+433 DADKAQEVLKR
-444 KDAEAADRYALTG
+444 KDAEAADRYK
-457 AEGEETDT
+457 
-465 GDDGGATDVASAD
+465 
-478 EAVEAAEETVGR
+478 
-490 TLNGAQT
+490 Q
-497 QSLLTVMKSLSE
+497 
-509 GSLTEGQA
+509 
-517 VNIIATAIGVTKQE
+517 QE
-531 AMAIIRGE
+531 AELEELRNQQNNEPVEE

>member
-1 MKNQKGS
+1 M
-8 VIDIRTYNDLLEVGE
+8 IEILTYNDLLEIGE
-23 IEKDRMEFV
+23 NERDRMEFV
-32 LSAIWEHKASTDYQ
+32 LDAIREHKGSELYK

-60 TIMRYQKFVY
+60 TIMRFQKFVY

-85 KIASNWYNYFTVQKN
+85 KIASNWYNYFTTQAV

-110 GKDETKKKLGKDFDK
+110 KTESNKEKLGKDFDK
-125 VVLDVA
+125 KVQDVA
-131 TDASNGGVAFGFWN
+131 THAKNGGVAFGFWN
-145 LNHLECFSLTEFVPL
+145 LDHLECFDLTEFVPL

-196 IKRKDE
+196 IKRKNE
-202 DVQILHDKRAYT
+202 DVAILHGKRAYT
-214 QIVKRNDI
+214 QIVRKNDI

-240 LWNVNRQSDL
+240 LWNINRQSDL

-260 DLMVSG
+260 DLMISG

-287 NGEDDARFIEQLKL
+287 DSVDDAKFIEQLKL

-314 VEAHNVTVEF
+314 VEAHNVNVEF

-330 LDRLTAQ
+330 LDRLTNQ
-337 LYTDFMAL
+337 LYADFMAL
-345 KVEDVS
+345 KVQDLS
-351 AGSVTATQI
+351 AGNKTATEI
-360 QAAYE
+360 TAAYE
-365 PINQKTDQFEYCV
+365 PINQKTDQFEYQV

-405 SELLEMVL
+405 SETLEMVL
-413 QCAEYLD
+413 QAAEYLD

-433 DADKAREVLKR
+433 DADKAQEVLKR
-444 KDAEAADRYALTG
+444 KDAEAANRYKQMEKELEDLENQQGVNDDAD
-457 AEGEETDT
+457 AE
-465 GDDGGATDVASAD
+465 
-478 EAVEAAEETVGR
+478 
-490 TLNGAQT
+490 
-497 QSLLTVMKSLSE
+497 
-509 GSLTEGQA
+509 
-517 VNIIATAIGVTKQE
+517 
-531 AMAIIRGE
+531 